1 MRTRYRTKIESLDE
15 IRAVLPN
22 ADLTPHPEA
31 GPATPQQ
38 LYLLSRNRIAC
49 EIDAYQA
56 GVLLRIVVTRR
67 RAGLATLPQIIAL
80 ARSGHKTPAL
90 ALNEDA
96 RQWLQEHAGR
106 NIKTTRAMA

>member
-38 LYLLSRNRIAC
+38 LYLLSQNPIAC
-49 EIDAYQA
+49 EHPRLSSRDAPA
-56 GVLLRIVVTRR
+56 DRCHMEEGGLVCASSNH
-67 RAGLATLPQIIAL
+67 RAGTIG
-80 ARSGHKTPAL
+80 S
-90 ALNEDA
+90 
-96 RQWLQEHAGR
+96 
-106 NIKTTRAMA
+106 